1 MGDSEVVTS
10 PEKKAKSEPS
20 RTENGTSP
28 SIPTPRLF
36 FFVQKLKTCTSL
48 NSLVLYSS
56 CYCKVKKGRRS

>member
-36 FFVQKLKTCTSL
+36 FV
-48 NSLVLYSS
+48 
-56 CYCKVKKGRRS
+56 CKN

>member
-28 SIPTPRLF
+28 RPQPQAVFL
-36 FFVQKLKTCTSL
+36 
-48 NSLVLYSS
+48 
-56 CYCKVKKGRRS
+56 CKN